1 MSQPW
6 KRALRLPEGIE
17 ILNERDADQRFRT
30 NDPRMDRYTLRDY
43 LKWNKHSNEV
53 CFVYKIEGVI
63 AGILEISVS
72 NDFITI
78 EMVGRNVLVQASA
91 VGTKLMSLAE
101 NIARQ
106 LGKKEI
112 RLESLDSVVEW
123 YDEHLGY
130 VEYDQPYNDSEFG
143 RLTPKRKLMQV

>member
-1 MSQPW
+1 MLNGYETGKPLDKKAKELEMTIFISVS
-6 KRALRLPEGIE
+6 AEE
-17 ILNERDADQRFRT
+17 ICR
-30 NDPRMDRYTLRDY
+30 
-43 LKWNKHSNEV
+43 
-53 CFVYKIEGVI
+53 KIEGVI

-130 VEYDQPYNDSEFG
+130 VEYDQPYNGSEFG